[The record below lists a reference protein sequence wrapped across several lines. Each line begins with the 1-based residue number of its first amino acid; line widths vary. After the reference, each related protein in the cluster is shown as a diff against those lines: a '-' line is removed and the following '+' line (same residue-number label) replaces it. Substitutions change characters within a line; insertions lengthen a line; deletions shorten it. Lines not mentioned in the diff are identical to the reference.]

1 MDPPMNSCFNMGGPP
16 NMDIF
21 NPASCSLS
29 DPATESALREFLLN
43 DNNLNN
49 ISEAVAAAQN
59 NGLADL
65 NDIPDE
71 LRSVLEE
78 PLSRD
83 WVNFKF
89 LAKNKKK

>member
-16 NMDIF
+16 NMDMY

-29 DPATESALREFLLN
+29 DPAAESALREFLLN
-43 DNNLNN
+43 DNINA
-49 ISEAVAAAQN
+49 AVAAAQN
-59 NGLADL
+59 NGVSDI

-71 LRSVLEE
+71 LRGVLDE

-83 WVNFKF
+83 WVINLLFV
-89 LAKNKKK
+89 LMLMATYN

>member
-1 MDPPMNSCFNMGGPP
+1 MDPPMNSCFNMGVPP

-21 NPASCSLS
+21 NPASCNLS
-29 DPATESALREFLLN
+29 DPAAESALREFLFN
-43 DNNLNN
+43 DNNIN
-49 ISEAVAAAQN
+49 EAVAAAQN

-71 LRSVLEE
+71 LRGVLDE

-83 WVNFKF
+83 WVWMPSFSRHTY
-89 LAKNKKK
+89 

>member
-1 MDPPMNSCFNMGGPP
+1 
-16 NMDIF
+16 MDIF

-29 DPATESALREFLLN
+29 DPATQSALREFLLN
-43 DNNLNN
+43 DNNIN
-49 ISEAVAAAQN
+49 EAVAAAQN

-71 LRSVLEE
+71 LRGVLDE

-83 WVNFKF
+83 WV
-89 LAKNKKK
+89 

>member
-1 MDPPMNSCFNMGGPP
+1 MDPPMNSCFNMGVPQ

-21 NPASCSLS
+21 NPASCNLS
-29 DPATESALREFLLN
+29 DPVAESALREFLLN

-71 LRSVLEE
+71 LRGVLEE

-83 WVNFKF
+83 WVLKI
-89 LAKNKKK
+89 KH